1 MTEQITMEDMIFEQL
16 DTYLVDIVTNY
27 GFKLEF
33 CKAENEK
40 EARLLIREK
49 YRKHYD
55 FRIRSVEVS
64 NRSLEEIE
72 ALD

>member
-1 MTEQITMEDMIFEQL
+1 MTEQITMEDVIYEQL
-16 DTYLVDIVTNY
+16 DTYMVDIVTNY

-33 CKAENEK
+33 FKAETK
-40 EARLLIREK
+40 EDAELLIREK

-55 FRIRSVEVS
+55 FQIRNVEVS

>member
-1 MTEQITMEDMIFEQL
+1 M
-16 DTYLVDIVTNY
+16 
-27 GFKLEF
+27 EF
-33 CKAENEK
+33 CKVENEK
-40 EARLLIREK
+40 EVRLLIREK

-55 FRIRSVEVS
+55 FRIRSVEIS

>member
-1 MTEQITMEDMIFEQL
+1 MEDMIFEQL

-33 CKAENEK
+33 CKTENEK
-40 EARLLIREK
+40 EVRLLIREK